1 MAPSMPGPYEKSV
14 PRFESSTD
22 PEELERFFS
31 RLEELFNK
39 NAITT
44 DIEKKK
50 YTVVYTNIKMEKQWK
65 VLEHYVKGTFK
76 EFKKDTLGSYDGA
89 LAGNHDTMQEMK
101 QLMCRYRLSL
111 IQERSDYMSFKQE
124 FQVLAVVLKSEDICS
139 NRELVDQ
146 FLTPMSDGLYN
157 SMKLRIERLNPPV
170 GKASRDPANP
180 YTLEE
185 VMASGLDIL
194 QGVFSSVDRK

>member
-1 MAPSMPGPYEKSV
+1 MAPSMPRPNEKSA

-39 NAITT
+39 SVVTMDA
-44 DIEKKK
+44 EKKK
-50 YTVVYTNIKMEKQWK
+50 YAVVYTDIKMEKQWK
-65 VLEHYVKGTFK
+65 VLEHYVKGTFE
-76 EFKKDTLGSYDGA
+76 EFKKDILSSYDST
-89 LAGNHDTMQEMK
+89 LAGDRDAMQEMK
-101 QLMCRYRLSL
+101 QLIHRYRLSL
-111 IQERSDYMSFKQE
+111 IQERSDYMSFKWE
-124 FQVLAVVLKSEDICS
+124 FQVLPAVLKNEDVCS

-157 SMKLRIERLNPPV
+157 SMKLQLERLNLLA
-170 GKASRDPANP
+170 GKTSRDPANS

-185 VMASGLDIL
+185 VMASGLDVL
-194 QGVFSSVDRK
+194 QGVFSSMDRK